1 MELLLAPLTAFAAVM
16 LLVITVLPGQRVD
29 ARDRVATFTGRAQ
42 TVDLQGSF
50 ARRVLVPALESIGKH
65 ASSVATGPALN
76 EMRTLIDRAGSPTSL
91 EVLLALRVA
100 GGLVFAGAYLLL
112 SSGGDVA
119 APKLLLLTAAFA
131 WLGSYLPKL
140 WLSHM
145 ATNRQRAIQRS
156 LPDALDLIVV
166 SMEAGLSLDSAFSK
180 VVDRTEGPLARELQR
195 TLREMQLGKSRRDAL
210 RDLAGRCDVKD
221 VTTLVNGIVQ
231 ADQMGVSM
239 AELLRTQADE
249 SRVIRRQR
257 AEEKAHQASVKM
269 VIPLILFIL
278 PSLLIVAVGPAAL
291 TIYRTLIT
299 GGVFK

>member
-1 MELLLAPLTAFAAVM
+1 MELLFAPLTAFAAVM
-16 LLVITVLPGQRVD
+16 LLVITLLPGQRVD
-29 ARDRVATFTGRAQ
+29 ARERVATFAGRPETAR
-42 TVDLQGSF
+42 LQGSF
-50 ARRVLVPALESIGKH
+50 ARRALVPALESIGKH
-65 ASSVATGPALN
+65 AGAVATGPALH
-76 EMRTLIDRAGSPTSL
+76 EMRSMIDRAGSPMSL
-91 EVLLALRVA
+91 EILLALRVA

-112 SSGGDVA
+112 SSGGEVPA
-119 APKLLLLTAAFA
+119 SKLVLLTAALA
-131 WLGSYLPKL
+131 WIGSYLPKL
-140 WLSHM
+140 WLSRM
-145 ATNRQRAIQRS
+145 AANRQRAIQRS

-180 VVDRTEGPLARELQR
+180 VVERTAGPLALELRR

-221 VTTLVNGIVQ
+221 LSTLVNGIVQ

-291 TIYRTLIT
+291 TVYGRLVT